1 MKKTLII
8 VYLIFCVNL
17 YADQYVNGYS
27 KSNGIYVK
35 GHYKSSSNYT
45 KNDNWT
51 TKGNKNP
58 YTYEK
63 GTKSYKNSFNYKRYG
78 KTK

>member
-8 VYLIFCVNL
+8 VYLIFCENL

-35 GHYKSSSNYT
+35 GHYKSSSN
-45 KNDNWT
+45 
-51 TKGNKNP
+51 
-58 YTYEK
+58 
-63 GTKSYKNSFNYKRYG
+63 
-78 KTK
+78 